1 MTGAQDALCVPHHKD
16 TDDAMTEDVGNDV
29 AFVSTQIQGRLE
41 ELDAESEQQDAQRMR
56 ATELHRYKLFDVM
69 SQAQLVPPP
78 SDAPRTRLKA
88 APRPRKRISS
98 MTALMKD
105 RYGEPPAP
113 NSQLSICQFFSGK
126 KRKVAE
132 ILRRVQSEEL
142 TAALG
147 PGEGA
152 DNDADDKARLV
163 YSQREWAAILSHIR
177 ARFPQLSSHTKL
189 GLQRVHRL
197 VRKQLQQE
205 SPPLDES
212 IWRQSSA
219 SPAVLTVSDMQW
231 LYDLTQEQAGSL
243 GSGSSGVFSE
253 DVEGTPYVTTLSQVL
268 RRAEVQTSD
277 DEVSNLEEEPVPI
290 SVADCLLPAKP
301 QPQALALRGELI
313 RSSAL
318 EPEEIVLSPMTP
330 HKRRVEEIVSSP
342 LGEFR
347 TPQRRA
353 PDMVVVLSSLPTAP
367 VTPDAAQRLPQLPAE
382 TSLPPSVYSTA
393 RAGLTASGSGGTAAA
408 DAAAD
413 AAAAVLTPR
422 FHSSIVEVAGHI
434 ELRESTGG
442 SKVRKLGSRIE
453 PPIDPEDEIADSE
466 EDPDTSISIIEICR
480 KSPSRARS
488 LPDHTSILQ
497 VPSSPRHS
505 APDAPPV
512 FGALSAS
519 QLRDTFSEWGL
530 KPTQGRDKMARILTL
545 LSQHLDWQQQLA
557 PPLQFVQQEINRT
570 INRTIS
576 ANAYWHERVVSY
588 EAVVL
593 AELQQWLQQ
602 QGVEVEMD
610 VLERYADQM
619 GVTARQPERER
630 PPRRGPKRR

>member
-1 MTGAQDALCVPHHKD
+1 MN
-16 TDDAMTEDVGNDV
+16 EDVGNDV

-56 ATELHRYKLFDVM
+56 ATELLRYKLFDVM
-69 SQAQLVPPP
+69 SAAERVPP
-78 SDAPRTRLKA
+78 SEAPRTRLKA
-88 APRPRKRISS
+88 APRPRKRITS

-105 RYGEPPAP
+105 RYGELSAP

-142 TAALG
+142 SAPLEA
-147 PGEGA
+147 GEGA
-152 DNDADDKARLV
+152 DEDADDKGRLV

-177 ARFPQLSSHTKL
+177 ARFPLLSSHTKL

-253 DVEGTPYVTTLSQVL
+253 EVEGTPYVTTLSQVL

-290 SVADCLLPAKP
+290 SVADCLLPLKL
-301 QPQALALRGELI
+301 QPPPALALRGELI

-318 EPEEIVLSPMTP
+318 PEEIFLSPVTP
-330 HKRRVEEIVSSP
+330 HKRRVEEVVSSP

-353 PDMVVVLSSLPTAP
+353 PDMVVVLSSLPAVP
-367 VTPDAAQRLPQLPAE
+367 ATPDAAQRLPRLTTK
-382 TSLPPSVYSTA
+382 TSLPPSIYSTA
-393 RAGLTASGSGGTAAA
+393 RASLTASGSGGGG
-408 DAAAD
+408 D
-413 AAAAVLTPR
+413 AAAAAAAALLTPR
-422 FHSSIVEVAGHI
+422 FHSSIVEVAGRI
-434 ELRESTGG
+434 ELREPTSGP
-442 SKVRKLGSRIE
+442 KVRKLGSRLE

-480 KSPSRARS
+480 EPPSRARS

-505 APDAPPV
+505 APDAPPE

-545 LSQHLDWQQQLA
+545 LSQHLDWQQQLE
-557 PPLQFVQQEINRT
+557 PPLQFVQLELNRI

-588 EAVVL
+588 EAVMLV
-593 AELQQWLQQ
+593 ELQQWLQQ

-619 GVTARQPERER
+619 GITARQPERER
-630 PPRRGPKRR
+630 PPRRDSKRRSTRH